1 MHKNWI
7 KYLKYHLRWQSGIL
21 FTWPVMYVLK
31 DVLHCSDVI
40 TIVAFQFVGAVIYW
54 FIDKSIF
61 KNKEVEAIET
71 KLPIIKPVWDTKA
84 KHFNWQVVGFKSKSQ
99 PKPKPQF
106 KRTQHK

>member
-1 MHKNWI
+1 MNNNWV
-7 KYLKYHLRWQSGIL
+7 KYIKYHLRWQSGIL
-21 FTWPVMYVLK
+21 FTWPVMYLLK

-61 KNKEVEAIET
+61 KPVPPIVKSD
-71 KLPIIKPVWDTKA
+71 KLPIIKPVYDPLA
-84 KHFNWQVVGFKSKSQ
+84 NQYNWKVVGFKDKSQ
-99 PKPKPQF
+99 PRPKPQF